1 MKKALIINAAFSC
14 ASGVAL
20 IVFKNQFRAIFELN
34 SSDPF
39 WIVGLALIF
48 FTSTILYEVR
58 KLNKLRIIWIITQ
71 DMLWVFASIYILE
84 AKPFS
89 VSKAGT
95 YIITI
100 VALIVFVMAV
110 NQWTAL
116 RRLNKTS

>member
-1 MKKALIINAAFSC
+1 MKNALIINAAFSGV
-14 ASGVAL
+14 SGVAL
-20 IVFKNQFRAIFELN
+20 ILCKNQFGAVFELN
-34 SSDPF
+34 SSNPF
-39 WIVGLALIF
+39 WIVGVALLF
-48 FTSTILYEVR
+48 FTGTILYEAR

-71 DMLWVFASIYILE
+71 DMLWVLASIYILA

-100 VALIVFVMAV
+100 VALIVFMMAV
-110 NQWTAL
+110 NQWAAL